1 MKESTAEA
9 ISKIIGTIFGAVILA
24 PLALALIASI
34 GYLIGL
40 IVAWAVGG
48 FLTGILGITAANI
61 PIIIAWLFVV
71 SSILGL
77 TARSN

>member
-1 MKESTAEA
+1 MKKSTSEA
-9 ISKIIGTIFGAVILA
+9 IGKLIGALFVAIILA
-24 PLALALIASI
+24 PLALALVASI
-34 GYLIGL
+34 GYLIGI

-61 PIIIAWLFVV
+61 PIIIAWLFVI

-77 TARSN
+77 TARSK